1 MLTIIRSKINNF
13 KNLVL
18 LVIISAVMLPL
29 LGCDSKTETIVG
41 AIPDAEN
48 LFFTPEGRLF
58 VSGGENV
65 FEIVVQAD
73 GNYQKLDMF
82 HEDCLVEGITQ
93 RDGYI
98 YGVCSKTKGAELLD
112 SYLIAGKIETLAPDQ
127 VDTNLPAQHPTIKME
142 AISPLSEILIP
153 NGIVV
158 DSKGD
163 LYIADYGSP
172 KIFKVALIDPTT
184 VAQISVWARRP
195 NTLFN
200 GLKWHDNQL
209 YFSGQS
215 GITSGIV
222 GKIEQLE
229 DGSAGEPEI
238 LFKRQQAVLDDILPY
253 KGGLLITDYLKGSI
267 LFWKEGE
274 VQAETPRETFFAPSA
289 VALARSPMFE
299 EGAPVSLFSIPTLPC
314 VSTLILNPNFLAV
327 FSIASAAI

>member
-1 MLTIIRSKINNF
+1 MVTNIRSRKNKF
-13 KNLVL
+13 KTLVL
-18 LVIISAVMLPL
+18 LTLLSTVMLPL

-65 FEIVVQAD
+65 FEIVVKAD
-73 GNYQKLDMF
+73 GNYQKLDTF

-93 RDGYI
+93 RENYI

-112 SYLIAGKIETLAPDQ
+112 SYLIAGKLETLTPDQ
-127 VDTNLPAQHPTIKME
+127 LDANQPELHPTIKME
-142 AISPLSEILIP
+142 VISPLSEILIP
-153 NGIVV
+153 NGIAVGPH
-158 DSKGD
+158 GD
-163 LYIADYGSP
+163 LYIADYGAP
-172 KIFKVALIDPTT
+172 KIFKVALINPTT
-184 VAQISVWARRP
+184 VAQISLWARHP
-195 NTLFN
+195 DTLFN
-200 GLKWHDNQL
+200 GLKWLDNEL

-238 LFKRQQAVLDDILPY
+238 VFKRKQAVLDDILPF

-267 LFWKEGE
+267 LFWKDGE
-274 VQAETPRETFFAPSA
+274 IQAETPRETFFAPSA
-289 VALARSPMFE
+289 VTLARSPMFDE
-299 EGAPVSLFSIPTLPC
+299 DGALLVTEKGIIGDASEQYGNKVGLFYPG
-314 VSTLILNPNFLAV
+314 F
-327 FSIASAAI
+327 